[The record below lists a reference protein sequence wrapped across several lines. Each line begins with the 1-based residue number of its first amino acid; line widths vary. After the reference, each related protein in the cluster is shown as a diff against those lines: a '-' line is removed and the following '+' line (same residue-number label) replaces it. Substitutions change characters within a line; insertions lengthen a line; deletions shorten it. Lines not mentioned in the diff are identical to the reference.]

1 MAKSVFKTPLG
12 TVVALADAQ
21 GLCSLSFDETAILCH
36 EDNPHLVT
44 LKAELEEYFE
54 GKRNSFSVS
63 LNPQGTPFQ
72 MAVWRVLCDIPYGSV
87 ISYSQEAQMLSHPS
101 AVRAVANA
109 NGKNPIPIIIPCHRV
124 IAKDGGIGGYSG
136 GLWRKEFMLELER
149 KNSEK
154 GIGHA

>member
-1 MAKSVFKTPLG
+1 MERSVFKTPLG
-12 TVVALADAQ
+12 MVVAVADEK
-21 GLCSLSFDETAILCH
+21 GICSLDFN
-36 EDNPHLVT
+36 EDATLYSEENTHLKQ
-44 LKAELEEYFE
+44 LQCELAEYFE
-54 GKRNSFSVS
+54 GKRTTFSVS

-72 MAVWRVLCDIPYGSV
+72 RVVWRTLCDIPYGNV

-136 GLWRKEFMLELER
+136 GIWRKEFMLELER
-149 KNSEK
+149 KSR
-154 GIGHA
+154 